1 MEIKNKTE
9 DAKLKKIILVGSV
22 ILFAFSLGQK
32 CYCTTTQCADSIL
45 VFLLGWAAI
54 FSGAAGFSW
63 LANPLLIAAWLLLR
77 RNLKTSMFLSV
88 FAFLFALSFLLFDAI
103 IDNEA
108 GHVHQVIAYR
118 AGYWIWVASSCTMVI
133 GTFVLML
140 KRNNRNV
147 G

>member
-1 MEIKNKTE
+1 MEVQHTAE
-9 DAKLKKIILVGSV
+9 DAKLKKTILVISV

-63 LANPLLIAAWLLLR
+63 LANPLLIAAWLTLR
-77 RNLKTSMFLSV
+77 RNLRTSMFLAV
-88 FAFLFALSFLLFDAI
+88 FAFLFALSFLLSGAI

-108 GHVHQVIAYR
+108 GHVHQIIAYR
-118 AGYWIWVASSCTMVI
+118 AGYWIWVASSFTMVV